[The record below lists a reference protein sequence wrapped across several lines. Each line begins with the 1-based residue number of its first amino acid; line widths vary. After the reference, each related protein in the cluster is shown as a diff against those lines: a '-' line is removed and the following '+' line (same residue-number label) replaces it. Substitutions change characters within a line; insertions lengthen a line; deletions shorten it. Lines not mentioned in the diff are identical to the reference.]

1 MFQLTNGQ
9 KICNFFDTSFI
20 HSLGTCPGLYTP
32 NELFMISNQLLPGGK
47 RGARRVENQDI
58 AQERYFRRVKS
69 HLHVVVCLKYRK
81 LDLSNSLEQN
91 QLYRFPA
98 LLTRSCCVDIYR
110 AWPHEAL
117 VSIAQKQL
125 DEEESVFSLLP
136 LKKREKD
143 AQSVAICSIMAH
155 VHLSSRSMVEKIYGI
170 KALKFYSPDT
180 YLDFIDLFRKICKRL
195 CVKEKVRKRVISAND
210 HRKLRVFTL
219 FCIATKTFG
228 FGWVPHSPS

>member
-1 MFQLTNGQ
+1 MLMFSG
-9 KICNFFDTSFI
+9 K
-20 HSLGTCPGLYTP
+20 CPGLYTP

-69 HLHVVVCLKYRK
+69 NLHVVVCLKYRK
-81 LDLSNSLEQN
+81 LDLSNSLEKN
-91 QLYRFPA
+91 QLYKFPA
-98 LLTRSCCVDIYR
+98 LVTSSCCVDVYR

-125 DEEESVFSLLP
+125 EEEESVFSLLP

-143 AQSVAICSIMAH
+143 GQCAAVCSVMAH
-155 VHLSSRSMVEKIYGI
+155 VHLSSRSMVRRIYGME
-170 KALKFYSPDT
+170 ALKFYSPDT

-195 CVKEKVRKRVISAND
+195 CLKEKVRSSVISWAIG
-210 HRKLRVFTL
+210 RSELVTLARTFTYPAL
-219 FCIATKTFG
+219 ALEN
-228 FGWVPHSPS
+228 